1 MYSIE
6 RKRQVDQC
14 GATRNMAQLVQKR
27 VTSVINW
34 NLIGRDRQDLLNS
47 RSSEDVRRAWRPKP
61 ASYKHC
67 LGHQSHLPQNQLGC
81 LLGQSEQLRRR
92 LDFNAGSVARDVRT
106 KSI

>member
-81 LLGQSEQLRRR
+81 LLGQSEQLWRR
-92 LDFNAGSVARDVRT
+92 LDFKSGRLAGDVHQNT
-106 KSI
+106 L